1 MNIWLVIFITLV
13 YLSVLFVIAYYAE
26 RKKFFKL
33 KFSRYTYA
41 LSIAVYCTAWT
52 FYGSIGRA
60 TTSGPDFLAIYIGP
74 ILLMPLCWGFFRKI
88 IKISKSQKISSIA
101 DFISAR
107 YGKNIS
113 LGVLVSL
120 VCVIGIIPYI
130 SLQIKAIA
138 ESFDVLIANNV
149 ANQVSD
155 INNIESWKALLVTGI
170 IAFFI
175 MLFGTSKID
184 TSERHEGLVNAIAF
198 ESIIK
203 FIAFFI
209 GAIFIIYKVLYS
221 GNQELYHQTIID
233 SKLFEFNR
241 ESGYAT
247 WFGLT
252 LLSMVAFTF
261 LPRQFQLGVVENKD
275 DQHLKT
281 AMWVFPSYLIL
292 INLLVL
298 PVAVAGIIFYGAN
311 TYNPDY
317 TLLSLPKDLNSNII
331 TLIVF
336 IGGFSA
342 ATAMIIVETIALST
356 MLSNNILIPLFL
368 GVSKLKD
375 FFFKNV
381 STSIKWIRRFSILLI
396 LALAYLYYIFVAG
409 KYSLVSIGL
418 ISFTAVAQFA
428 PAVFFG
434 IYWKRS
440 NKIAAIT
447 SISIGIIIWFY
458 TLVMPTIAAAGL
470 ISADVLQNGLLGIDF
485 LKPFELFYVDL
496 HDQIVHAFFWSML
509 FNLIA
514 FVALSLFTRQYND
527 ELTSA
532 EIFVDIDQYS
542 NSYESSIIRTGEMT
556 VQELYKVMS
565 DFLGEKKSMLLIKQY
580 LDRKGIVIDD
590 LDIMADQE
598 LITYTEKILS
608 GVIGAA
614 SSRILFQSLIK
625 EDEIRIKDVVDL
637 LKESQQILQLNKELN
652 SKSTELNKAYDALS
666 KANAKLK
673 EIDRLKDEFL
683 YTVTHELRTP
693 LTSVRAF
700 VEIMHDHPDMED
712 HKRNEFLKVMVYEL
726 EKLSKLITQVLD
738 LEKFESG
745 KQKLNISKVQVN
757 QLIEGTIASFQPILN
772 EKHQSIEFV
781 NNSDISIY
789 ADYDLLERVLINVIG
804 NSSKYIPEG
813 DGRILIRTDFV
824 NNELHISVQD
834 NGTGIPEEQLNYIFN
849 KFYQVK
855 NSKRGNVEGTG
866 LGLSITKKII
876 DLHKGQIELK
886 NIEPNGLLFIIKLPA
901 LSR

>member
-700 VEIMHDHPDMED
+700 AEIMHDHPDMED

-745 KQKLNISKVQVN
+745 KQKLNFSKVQVN

>member
-209 GAIFIIYKVLYS
+209 GAIFIIYKVIYA
-221 GNQELYHQTIID
+221 GNQELYYQTIVD

-252 LLSMVAFTF
+252 ILSMVAFTF

-298 PVAVAGIIFYGAN
+298 PVAVAGIIYYGVN
-311 TYNPDY
+311 VYNPDY
-317 TLLSLPKDLNSNII
+317 ALLSLPKDLNSNVI
-331 TLIVF
+331 TLVVF

-396 LALAYLYYIFVAG
+396 LALAYIYYIFIAG
-409 KYSLVSIGL
+409 RYSLVSIGL

-485 LKPFELFYVDL
+485 LKPLELFYVDL

-542 NSYESSIIRTGEMT
+542 NSYESSIIRTGEVT
-556 VQELYKVMS
+556 VQELKKVMS

-580 LDRKGIVIDD
+580 LDRKGVVIDD
-590 LDIMADQE
+590 LDIKADQE

-614 SSRILFQSLIK
+614 SSRILFQSVIK

-700 VEIMHDHPDMED
+700 AEIMHDHPDMED

-745 KQKLNISKVQVN
+745 KHKLNISKVQVN
-757 QLIEGTIASFQPILN
+757 LLIERIIASFSPILE
-772 EKHQSIEFV
+772 EKHQSIEFIT
-781 NNSDISIY
+781 NSDIIIY
-789 ADYDLLERVLINVIG
+789 ADYDLLERALINVIG
-804 NSSKYIPEG
+804 NASKYIPDV
-813 DGRILIRTDFV
+813 DGRIQIRTDFV

-849 KFYQVK
+849 KFYQVQ
-855 NSKRGNVEGTG
+855 NSKRRNVEGTG

-886 NIEPNGLLFIIKLPA
+886 NVEPNGLLFIIKLPA

>member
-700 VEIMHDHPDMED
+700 AEIMHDHPDMED